1 MMTSG
6 DGRSPEEPRLLM
18 HREMAGDLRL
28 IASLIDMR
36 MTALEDAEGLV
47 ALRQVRGLIRSMAL
61 AHGTAYEAGTGGM
74 VSARRLMEKLVKST
88 RLTHCTRT
96 WITTAVDAG
105 AVKIPA
111 ASAVPLALAVSEL
124 IRESVLRSLDGMAE
138 GSITLTVREDEH
150 RYTITIADSGFGGS
164 DMRGGEEETTIGTI
178 VADHIV
184 HYRLKGTIERQE
196 GDGRT
201 RVITFPKPA
210 GPT

>member
-1 MMTSG
+1 M
-6 DGRSPEEPRLLM
+6 LLM
-18 HREMAGDLRL
+18 HREMAGDLQV

-36 MTALEDAEGLV
+36 MTALEDEEGLA
-47 ALRQVRGLIRSMAL
+47 ALRQVRSLIRSMAL

-96 WITTAVDAG
+96 WITTTVDAG
-105 AVKIPA
+105 AVKIPT

-124 IRESVLRSLDGMAE
+124 IRESVVSSLGGMTE
-138 GSITLTVREDEH
+138 GSITLTVREDE
-150 RYTITIADSGFGGS
+150 RQYTVTIADSGAGC
-164 DMRGGEEETTIGTI
+164 DVADEEDETTIGMI

-184 HYRLKGTIERQE
+184 RYRLKGTVERQE
-196 GDGRT
+196 GDGRA

-210 GPT
+210 VPA

>member
-1 MMTSG
+1 M
-6 DGRSPEEPRLLM
+6 LLM
-18 HREMAGDLRL
+18 HREMAGDLQV

-36 MTALEDAEGLV
+36 MTALEDEEGLA
-47 ALRQVRGLIRSMAL
+47 ALRQVRSLIRSMAL

-74 VSARRLMEKLVKST
+74 VNARRLMEKLVKST

-96 WITTAVDAG
+96 WITTTVDAR
-105 AVKIPA
+105 AVKIPT

-124 IRESVLRSLDGMAE
+124 IRESVVSSLRGMAE
-138 GSITLTVREDEH
+138 GSITLTVREDE
-150 RYTITIADSGFGGS
+150 RQYIVTIADSAFTGY
-164 DMRGGEEETTIGTI
+164 DMAGEEEETAIGMM

-184 HYRLKGTIERQE
+184 RYRLKGTVERQE
-196 GDGRT
+196 GDGMV